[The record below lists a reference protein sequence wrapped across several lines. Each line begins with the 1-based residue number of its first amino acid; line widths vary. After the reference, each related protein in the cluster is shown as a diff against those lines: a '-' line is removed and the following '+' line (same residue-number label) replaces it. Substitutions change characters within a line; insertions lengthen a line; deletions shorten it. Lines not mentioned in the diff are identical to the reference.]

1 LSLHTAEEAGDNTPA
16 VARAPAPPLPR
27 SPAPLRILGLDPGT
41 ATTGY
46 GIIDVP
52 GENSPHDL
60 RVVAYGVIETPAGDP
75 AARRLQSIFRQ
86 VNALIAEHNPERA
99 AVEQLFFGRNITTA
113 IAVGQARGVLLLAL
127 ADAGIPVSEYSP
139 PKVKEAVTGYGKA
152 EKAQMQLM
160 VRHLLNLDET
170 PRPDDAADALA
181 VAITH
186 ARYVAFQE
194 AVEDSI
200 Q

>member
-1 LSLHTAEEAGDNTPA
+1 MSELTLS
-16 VARAPAPPLPR
+16 PLPPF
-27 SPAPLRILGLDPGT
+27 SPSPLRILGLDPGT

-46 GIIDVP
+46 GIIDSLD
-52 GENSPHDL
+52 GEVSI
-60 RVVAYGVIETPAGDP
+60 VEFGVIETPAGDP
-75 AARRLQSIFRQ
+75 PAQRLLSIYHQ
-86 VNALIAEHNPERA
+86 INNLIAAHRPARA

-127 ADAGIPVSEYSP
+127 AQAGIPISEYSP
-139 PKVKEAVTGYGKA
+139 PKVKEAITGYGKA

-160 VRHLLNLDET
+160 VRHLLNLEET
-170 PRPDDAADALA
+170 PQPDDAADALA

-194 AVEDSI
+194 ALD

>member
-1 LSLHTAEEAGDNTPA
+1 MQGRKGAGEQGSGGAGEIDLL
-16 VARAPAPPLPR
+16 PLPRR
-27 SPAPLRILGLDPGT
+27 SPAPLRILGIDPGT

-46 GIIDVP
+46 GIIDALD
-52 GENSPHDL
+52 GEVSLVDF
-60 RVVAYGVIETPAGDP
+60 GVIETPAGDP
-75 AARRLQSIFRQ
+75 PAQRLQSIFHQ
-86 VNALIAEHNPERA
+86 INSLIAKHQPARA

-127 ADAGIPVSEYSP
+127 AEAGIPISEYSP
-139 PKVKEAVTGYGKA
+139 PKVKEAITGYGKA

-160 VRHLLNLDET
+160 VRHLLNLEAT
-170 PRPDDAADALA
+170 PQPDDAADALA

-186 ARYVAFQE
+186 ARYVTFQE
-194 AVEDSI
+194 ALD

>member
-1 LSLHTAEEAGDNTPA
+1 M
-16 VARAPAPPLPR
+16 
-27 SPAPLRILGLDPGT
+27 RILGLDPGT

-46 GIIDVP
+46 GIIDVVD
-52 GENSPHDL
+52 GDVRL
-60 RVVAYGVIETPAGDP
+60 VDFGAILTPAGDAP
-75 AARRLQSIFRQ
+75 EARLQSIYHQ
-86 VNALIAEHNPERA
+86 LNALIITHRPTRA

-127 ADAGIPVSEYSP
+127 AEAGIPLSEYSP
-139 PKVKEAVTGYGKA
+139 PKIKEAITGYGKA

-170 PRPDDAADALA
+170 PKPDDAADALA

-194 AVEDSI
+194 AIE
-200 Q
+200 

>member
-1 LSLHTAEEAGDNTPA
+1 M
-16 VARAPAPPLPR
+16 
-27 SPAPLRILGLDPGT
+27 RILGLDPGT

-46 GIIDVP
+46 GIVDAVD
-52 GENSPHDL
+52 GDL
-60 RVVAYGVIETPAGDP
+60 SVVAYGVIETPAGDAP
-75 AARRLQSIFRQ
+75 ALRLQSIFQ
-86 VNALIAEHNPERA
+86 QLNTLIAGYRPERA

-127 ADAGIPVSEYSP
+127 ADAGIPIGEYSP

-160 VRHLLNLDET
+160 VRHLLNLNET

-194 AVEDSI
+194 LVEAGEQGRMGADE
-200 Q
+200 QG

>member
-1 LSLHTAEEAGDNTPA
+1 M
-16 VARAPAPPLPR
+16 
-27 SPAPLRILGLDPGT
+27 RILGLDPGT

-46 GIIDVP
+46 GIIDAAA
-52 GENSPHDL
+52 GDL
-60 RVVAYGVIETPAGDP
+60 RVVDYGVVETPAGDSP
-75 AARRLQSIFRQ
+75 ARRLQAIFQQ
-86 VNALIAEHNPERA
+86 VNALIAKYRPERA

-127 ADAGIPVSEYSP
+127 AEAGIPVSEYSP
-139 PKVKEAVTGYGKA
+139 PKVKEAITGYGKA

-170 PRPDDAADALA
+170 PHPDDAADALA

-186 ARYVAFQE
+186 ARYLAFEE
-194 AVEDSI
+194 AIDGELGI
-200 Q
+200 KN